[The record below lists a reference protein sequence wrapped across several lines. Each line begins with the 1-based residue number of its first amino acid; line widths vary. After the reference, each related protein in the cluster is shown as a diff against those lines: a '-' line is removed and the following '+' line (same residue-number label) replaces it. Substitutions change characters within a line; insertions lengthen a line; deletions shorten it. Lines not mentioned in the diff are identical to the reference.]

1 MVIHSCSRLG
11 RHFFVDLIRNY
22 WNFPNPCEAVIFET
36 VLDVL
41 IKLVLFITRLD
52 VVVWEKKILSA
63 YFRNNS
69 DLLPT
74 LPPVRKLT
82 ARHSPSKYTFKYIWN
97 LSLSSTVLFSSRPP
111 TSNLQIH
118 TRVYLWIG
126 VYNHHV
132 RSCMS
137 ISYDPSFEI
146 GLEFSG
152 LRLVMCCTSHSFQNI
167 IKDTLSEYANVD
179 PKCYRRSLKSKQQ
192 RFLLQVKCTSII

>member
-1 MVIHSCSRLG
+1 MFKTRSS
-11 RHFFVDLIRNY
+11 FFCWFFFLLIRNY

-36 VLDVL
+36 VFDVL

-63 YFRNNS
+63 YFKNNS

-97 LSLSSTVLFSSRPP
+97 PSLSSTVLFSSRPP

-118 TRVYLWIG
+118 TCVGGGGHSPIFVFNRITQVS
-126 VYNHHV
+126 V

-146 GLEFSG
+146 GLEFS
-152 LRLVMCCTSHSFQNI
+152 RFAVSHVLYWPFF
-167 IKDTLSEYANVD
+167 
-179 PKCYRRSLKSKQQ
+179 SKYN
-192 RFLLQVKCTSII
+192 

>member
-1 MVIHSCSRLG
+1 MQKN
-11 RHFFVDLIRNY
+11 RHLSSSKLNLSISFSVWIPLLTEWETLKYLCDNNKWHRVYGYTFMFKTRSSFFCWFFFLLIRNY

-82 ARHSPSKYTFKYIWN
+82 AWHSPSKYTFKYTWN
-97 LSLSSTVLFSSRPP
+97 PSLSSTVLFSSRPP
-111 TSNLQIH
+111 TSNLQIR
-118 TRVYLWIG
+118 TRVYL
-126 VYNHHV
+126 
-132 RSCMS
+132 
-137 ISYDPSFEI
+137 
-146 GLEFSG
+146 
-152 LRLVMCCTSHSFQNI
+152 
-167 IKDTLSEYANVD
+167 
-179 PKCYRRSLKSKQQ
+179 
-192 RFLLQVKCTSII
+192 